1 MSIEI
6 NSLSEYIQNLHS
18 LRSKYFLGYGNH
30 LAELL
35 FRGHADVNYKLLPS
49 LAREP
54 NSVAREWNYVE
65 LAKYKLPDVFRD
77 GMSPVEL
84 LALLQ
89 HYGVPTRLLDVTEN
103 ALVALYFACCSEPNR
118 DGNVFVFINRD
129 YHMNIPP
136 VANAIADTCSITRGT
151 SYYFLD
157 HFVKNALYR
166 PYFIE
171 QKFVF
176 DSDTIEESGYE
187 NWMIGCC
194 ETPIFLFSPVRV
206 LRQQLQSGRFL
217 LFSNDIADYAEP
229 GEKGFV
235 DKISP
240 FPKDH
245 KCIVETFVV
254 KAQAKDEI
262 LDDLE
267 LCGICKATLFADS
280 VDIVC
285 EGITNRV
292 NLT

>member
-18 LRSKYFLGYGNH
+18 LRAKYFLGYGSH

-35 FRGHADVNYKLLPS
+35 FRGHSDVDYKLQPI
-49 LAREP
+49 LARKP
-54 NSVAREWNYVE
+54 NDVAKERNYIE
-65 LAKYKLPDVFRD
+65 LAKYKLPDIFRD
-77 GMSPVEL
+77 TMSPVEM

-89 HYGVPTRLLDVTEN
+89 HYGVPTRLLDLTEN
-103 ALVALYFACCSEPNR
+103 ALVALYFACCSKPDR
-118 DGNVFVFINRD
+118 DGNVFVFLNRD

-157 HFVKNALYR
+157 DFVKNALYR

-176 DSDTIEESGYE
+176 DSDTIKKSEYE

-206 LRQQLQSGRFL
+206 LRQQIQSGRFL
-217 LFSNDIADYAEP
+217 LFPNDIADYAKP

-245 KCIVETFVV
+245 KCIIETFVV
-254 KAQAKDEI
+254 KAQAKDKI

-280 VDIVC
+280 VDMVC

>member
-1 MSIEI
+1 MSAEI

-18 LRSKYFLGYGNH
+18 LRARYFLAYGSH
-30 LAELL
+30 MAELL
-35 FRGHADVNYKLLPS
+35 FRGHADVDYKLLPS

-54 NSVAREWNYVE
+54 NSVTREWNYVE
-65 LAKYKLPDVFRD
+65 LAKHKLPDVFRD
-77 GMSPVEL
+77 GMSPVEQ

-103 ALVALYFACCSEPNR
+103 ALVALYFACCSKPDR

-151 SYYFLD
+151 SYYFLN
-157 HFVKNALYR
+157 HFVKNALCR

-194 ETPIFLFSPVRV
+194 EAPIFLFSPVRV

-229 GEKGFV
+229 REKCFV

-240 FPKDH
+240 LPKNH
-245 KCIVETFVV
+245 ECIVQTFVV

-262 LDDLE
+262 LEDLE

-280 VDIVC
+280 VDMVC